1 MFFQVLLKNK
11 TKVTD
16 RLYTYSYDK
25 NIKNGCRVIVPFG
38 KGNKKRMGIVVGT
51 VEEIE
56 FDKIKSIEK
65 VLDEEPILNEELIS
79 IAFFMVEEYLSD
91 LSSAMQTVL
100 PPGNFSEIVEYFNYE
115 GDSKEDLLIYLKER
129 RSWEEIQIKFS
140 ISHLELMERVKKG
153 ELEFFLER
161 KNSLSE
167 KKIRIVRL
175 IQDYNKDLV
184 SSRAVAQKRVVD
196 YLEEK
201 GEILYENLLRETN
214 TSSTVVSA
222 LLEKKIIEVEERK
235 VFRKIAEDKPENY
248 EKIKFNDEQK
258 KAFQKITELRK
269 QGKNKFL
276 LQGVT
281 GSGKTELY
289 LQLVEKAI
297 NEGKGAIVLV
307 PEISLTPQT
316 IARFSGRFPGMVAV
330 LHSRLS
336 VNERFDQWKQI
347 QTGHFKIIIGARSAI
362 FAPVKDLGLIIVDEE
377 HELSYISEKNP
388 KYDAI
393 EVAEFRSRYHNCPI
407 ILGSATPSIEH
418 YFKTK
423 GNEYHLLE
431 LKKRANKTA
440 LPEVHIVD
448 MREEMKNGNFSM
460 FSEALQEG
468 IAENLEKNEQ
478 SILFLNKRGHS
489 SYIFCRRCGYVMECD
504 HCDVAMTYHKRQGR
518 LVCHLCGR
526 TKIKENVCPNCGSK
540 AIKEFGAGT
549 EKLEEE
555 TRAAFPEAKILRID
569 SDTMTHKDSYNQ
581 LYKKMK
587 NHEVD
592 ILIGTQM
599 IAKGMDFS
607 AVTLVGVIAADISLN
622 QGNYR
627 ASERTFQLLTQV
639 AGRAGRGDLKGKV
652 FIQSYKPDHY
662 AIQAGRHQDFQDFY
676 EEEIQKRKQFK
687 YPPFYNLVNIK
698 VFHGNRYRTREKI
711 FEVSKLLQKELLA
724 SGVEFYLSGP
734 NPCPV
739 EWINNFY
746 RFEINYKFPK
756 GNDEYKKVLKRVLN
770 DNIYKID
777 WKNYRMTMTMNPVN
791 FY

>member
-16 RLYTYSYDK
+16 RLYTYRYHE
-25 NIKNGCRVIVPFG
+25 NIKSGCRVIVPFG
-38 KGNKKRMGIVVGT
+38 KGNKKRMGIVVGSL
-51 VEEIE
+51 EKPE

-79 IAFFMVEEYLSD
+79 IAFFMVDEYLSD

-100 PPGNFSEIVEYFNYE
+100 PPGNFSEIVEYFYYE
-115 GDSKEDLLIYLKER
+115 GESEEELLVFLKER
-129 RSWEEIQIKFS
+129 RSWEEIQKKFS
-140 ISHLELMERVKKG
+140 VSHLDLMERSKRG
-153 ELEFFLER
+153 EIEFFLER
-161 KNSLSE
+161 KNNVSE
-167 KKIRIVRL
+167 KKIRMVRL
-175 IQDYNKDLV
+175 TKDYKNISL
-184 SSRAVAQKRVVD
+184 SSRATAQIKILH
-196 YLEEK
+196 YLKEH
-201 GEILYENLLRETN
+201 GEVLYENLLGDTG
-214 TSSTVVSA
+214 TSSSA
-222 LLEKKIIEVEERK
+222 VTALRKKNILEIEERK
-235 VFRKIAEDKPENY
+235 VFRKVAKDKPEHY
-248 EKIKFNDEQK
+248 EKIQFNEEQSR
-258 KAFQKITELRK
+258 AFERIIEAGKE
-269 QGKNKFL
+269 GKNHFL

-289 LQLVEKAI
+289 LQLVEKAVE
-297 NEGKGAIVLV
+297 EGKGTIVLV

-336 VNERFDQWKQI
+336 LNERFDQWKQI
-347 QTGHFKIIIGARSAI
+347 QTGHFKIVIGARSAI
-362 FAPVKDLGLIIVDEE
+362 FAPVKDLGLIVVDEE

-388 KYDAI
+388 KYDALEI
-393 EVAEFRSRYHNCPI
+393 AEFRSNYHNCPL

-418 YFKTK
+418 FFKTK
-423 GNEYHLLE
+423 EEKYEFLE
-431 LKKRANKTA
+431 LSKRANNTA
-440 LPEVHIVD
+440 LPEVNVVD

-460 FSEALQEG
+460 FSSVLREG
-468 IAENLEKNEQ
+468 IAENLKKNEQ

-518 LVCHLCGR
+518 LICHLCGR
-526 TKIKENVCPNCGSK
+526 TKIKEDICPNCGSK

-555 TRAAFPEAKILRID
+555 TRAAFPQARILRID
-569 SDTMTHKDSYNQ
+569 SDTMANKDSYDQ

-587 NHEVD
+587 NREVD
-592 ILIGTQM
+592 ILLGTQM

-639 AGRAGRGDLKGKV
+639 AGRAGRGDLTGKV
-652 FIQSYKPDHY
+652 YIQSYKPEHY
-662 AIQAGRHQDFQDFY
+662 AIQAGKHQNFQDFY
-676 EEEIQKRKQFK
+676 NEEIRKRKQFK
-687 YPPFYNLVNIK
+687 YPPFYNLANIK
-698 VFHGNRYRTREKI
+698 IFHPNRYRCREKI
-711 FEVSKLLQKELLA
+711 FEVLKILQGELL
-724 SGVEFYLSGP
+724 GLGIEFHLSGP

-756 GNDEYKKVLKRVLN
+756 GNEKYKEVFKRVLN
-770 DNIYKID
+770 DNIFKID
-777 WKNYRMTMTMNPVN
+777 WKGYRMTMTMNPVN